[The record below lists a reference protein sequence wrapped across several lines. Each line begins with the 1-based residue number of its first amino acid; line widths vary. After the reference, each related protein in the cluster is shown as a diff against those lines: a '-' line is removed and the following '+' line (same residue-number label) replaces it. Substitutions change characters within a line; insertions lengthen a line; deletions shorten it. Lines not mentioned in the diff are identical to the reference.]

1 MIIDAH
7 THIHPDPKGLG
18 DKYDASIENLIN
30 SLNNSEVDKA
40 IVLPIYPEIPNK
52 FVADVCKRYPT
63 KLIGFASVNPLEG
76 ERAVKILEED
86 VKKYNL
92 KGLKLHPRL
101 QNFDL
106 RDSRLIPLFR
116 KCAELK
122 IPVMIDAFPGIDLRS
137 NESIPLLIGRVASIV
152 PEVNIII
159 AHAGGYKIL
168 DTLFVAK
175 SHKNL
180 YLDISYILLYFQ
192 GSSIEQDVEFV
203 IKKIGADRCIYGSD
217 HPQMVLNDTFGLT
230 IKLLTKYGLSEEE
243 IRDILG
249 NTISSLIAG

>member
-7 THIHPDPKGLG
+7 THIHPNPKGFG
-18 DKYDASIENLIN
+18 EKYNASLENLIT
-30 SLNNSEVDKA
+30 SLDKCDVDKA

-52 FVADVCKRYPT
+52 FVADACKKYPD

-76 ERAVKILEED
+76 INAAEILEND
-86 VKKYNL
+86 VKEYNL

-101 QNFDL
+101 QDFDL
-106 RDSRLIPLFR
+106 GDSRLIPVFH

-122 IPVMIDAFPGIDLRS
+122 IPVVIDAFPGINLSS
-137 NESIPLLIGRVASIV
+137 NESIPLLIGRIASIV

-159 AHAGGYKIL
+159 AHAGGYKIW

-180 YLDISYILLYFQ
+180 YLDISYTPFYFQ
-192 GSSIEQDVEFV
+192 GSSIEPDLEFV
-203 IKKIGADRCIYGSD
+203 IKKIGANRCIYGSD
-217 HPQMVLNDTFGLT
+217 HPELELSNTFDLAV
-230 IKLLTKYGLSEEE
+230 KLLTKYGLSEEE
-243 IRDILG
+243 MKYILG
-249 NTISSLIAG
+249 ETISSLIS